1 MTDYCLTVCCEKFTQ
16 YLSYHRK
23 QNSWMASD
31 GVYETLWGDLDG
43 VDEEVT
49 KSLCNDGI
57 KKDVQNQL
65 GLVYRMIRDVEVV
78 NANIKVEKKVNIIL
92 LDPLDLGEGLPKYKR
107 KQVPKK
113 RWM

>member
-1 MTDYCLTVCCEKFTQ
+1 
-16 YLSYHRK
+16 
-23 QNSWMASD
+23 
-31 GVYETLWGDLDG
+31 
-43 VDEEVT
+43 
-49 KSLCNDGI
+49 
-57 KKDVQNQL
+57 
-65 GLVYRMIRDVEVV
+65 MIRDVEVV

>member
-65 GLVYRMIRDVEVV
+65 GWFIE
-78 NANIKVEKKVNIIL
+78 
-92 LDPLDLGEGLPKYKR
+92 
-107 KQVPKK
+107 
-113 RWM
+113 

>member
-1 MTDYCLTVCCEKFTQ
+1 
-16 YLSYHRK
+16 
-23 QNSWMASD
+23 MASNV
-31 GVYETLWGDLDG
+31 VYETLWGDLDG

-92 LDPLDLGEGLPKYKR
+92 LDPLDLGEDLPKYKR
-107 KQVPKK
+107 RQVPKR